1 VSLPRA
7 SRARVAGGKARAR
20 LIVLVDEVLA
30 RLDVDAARLVL
41 EQSVAA
47 YGQRLLRRGLLG
59 VIQLH
64 QLPPLVGN
72 AQLLGGQRQ
81 GGGGRWATL
90 DRRQRVAPSQ
100 RVGLRSGGWPH
111 GHLAASQGPST
122 MIHGFRSR

>member
-1 VSLPRA
+1 MSLPRA

-59 VIQLH
+59 V
-64 QLPPLVGN
+64 
-72 AQLLGGQRQ
+72 
-81 GGGGRWATL
+81 T
-90 DRRQRVAPSQ
+90 
-100 RVGLRSGGWPH
+100 
-111 GHLAASQGPST
+111 
-122 MIHGFRSR
+122 